1 MTHSIQTS
9 LETIRADIR
18 HLAHHAPLQKKDGP
32 RLMAVSKTNPAEAVE
47 EALRAGQRLFGENKV
62 QEAAAK
68 FPALREQWPDLELHL
83 IGPLQRNK
91 VKDAL
96 ATFDT
101 IQILDRPEL
110 AEELAKYWNIENR
123 LTRSLFIQVNTGKE
137 PQKAGIPPEE
147 TAAFTQWVIREKA
160 LPVTGLMAIP
170 RAHENPAPHFAWLY
184 QCQQQLGLPELS
196 IGMSGDYH
204 AAIRYGATV
213 IRVGTAIFG
222 ERGTLS
228 HTLSGD

>member
-1 MTHSIQTS
+1 MIHSISSS
-9 LETIRADIR
+9 LSTLRADIKC
-18 HLAHHAPLQKKDGP
+18 LAADAALQKNTP
-32 RLMAVSKTNPAEAVE
+32 RLMAVSKTNPAESIL
-47 EALRAGQRLFGENKV
+47 EALQAGQRLFGENKV

-68 FPALREQWPDLELHL
+68 FPALRQQYPDLELHL

-96 ATFDT
+96 ATFDI
-101 IQILDRPEL
+101 IQSLDRPEL
-110 AEELAKYWNIENR
+110 AEELAKHWNLQTR
-123 LTRSLFIQVNTGKE
+123 LTQSLFIQVNTGKE

-147 TAAFTQWVIREKA
+147 TIAFTQWARREKN

-170 RAHENPAPHFAWLY
+170 PAHENPSSHFAWLY

-196 IGMSGDYH
+196 IGMSGDYP
-204 AAIRYGATV
+204 AAIRYGATI

-222 ERGTLS
+222 ERGGAAPTPPPKV
-228 HTLSGD
+228 